1 MSWSDIFLPSSAQTY
16 DEAKANLARQK
27 AQYQAALDRRV
38 EEGTIAPD
46 VAARNQAYVDNVALE
61 DQDAAAA
68 AGFQEGASQGFN
80 NVKDFF
86 SKAFGLIPWQAW
98 VIGAVVLFLYL

>member
-16 DEAKANLARQK
+16 DEAQANLARQK
-27 AQYQAALDRRV
+27 AQYQAALDRRL

-61 DQDAAAA
+61 NQDAAAA
-68 AGFQEGASQGFN
+68 AGFKEGLSDGLGN
-80 NVKDFF
+80 IKDAL
-86 SKAFGLIPWQAW
+86 SKAFSLIPWQAW
-98 VIGAVVLFLYL
+98 VIGG